1 MRAHTSIKKISFMK
15 TLLLLRHAKPS
26 SGSPTGRDFDR
37 PLVEEGRAAAQM
49 VGQFLRRER
58 LTPAVVLCS
67 PATRARETAER
78 VIAAASFSALLL
90 FDERIYE
97 ASVERLIE
105 LISEVSEDETDVL
118 LLVGHNPGFE
128 ELLARLTGTH
138 APMRPATLARI
149 DLDID
154 AWHELQ
160 RTAPTAGQLIFAVTS

>member
-1 MRAHTSIKKISFMK
+1 MK
-15 TLLLLRHAKPS
+15 TLLLLRHAKTS

-37 PLVEEGRAAAQM
+37 PLVEAGREAAQS
-49 VGQFLRRER
+49 VGQLLRHRR

-67 PATRARETAER
+67 PAARARETAER
-78 VIAAASFSALLL
+78 VIEAASFSTRLL

-97 ASVERLIE
+97 ASVEQLIE
-105 LISEVSEDETDVL
+105 LISEVSADETETL
-118 LLVGHNPGFE
+118 LVVGHNPGLE

-154 AWHELQ
+154 AWNEL
-160 RTAPTAGQLIFAVTS
+160 RTPTTAAAGQLIFALPGKL